1 MVTKKTDAIDIV
13 NWILMTLV
21 ALGCIAP
28 FYYIIVYS
36 LSDPVE
42 AATRGLFLF
51 PVGFTLE
58 SYTKLLVRPDI
69 YSAAMVSLART
80 GVGTVVTVGC
90 TTLLAYLLTQKR
102 LYHRGILLKV
112 VVISMYVM
120 PGLIPR
126 FLMYQKLGLLNNFLV
141 YILPFAIVPF
151 YLLVVKTYME
161 GIPGS
166 LEESARVDGA
176 RPLVIFWRIIIPTA
190 IPAVA
195 TITVFAA
202 VMQWNRWFDNFI
214 FANVPSLQTLQL
226 LLFKFLKEAEASL
239 ASSDSMDVE
248 SSARGPATPEAIRM
262 TITVIV
268 VAPIFFVYPYM
279 QRYFIKGI
287 NLGAVKG

>member
-1 MVTKKTDAIDIV
+1 MVAQKTTALDVI
-13 NWILMTLV
+13 NWILMTLL
-21 ALGCIAP
+21 ALICIAP
-28 FYYIIVYS
+28 FYYILIYS
-36 LSDPVE
+36 FSNARE
-42 AATRGLFLF
+42 AAIRGLFLL
-51 PVGFTLE
+51 PVGFTVENYVEVL
-58 SYTKLLVRPDI
+58 SRDDI
-69 YSAAMVSLART
+69 YSAALISLART
-80 GVGTVVTVGC
+80 AIGTTVTVTA

-102 LYHRGILLKV
+102 LYHRGLFLKI
-112 VVISMYVM
+112 VVISMYVL

-126 FLMYQKLGLLNNFLV
+126 FLLYQQLGLLNNFLV
-141 YILPFAIVPF
+141 YILPYAVVPF

-161 GIPGS
+161 GIPYS

-176 RPLVIFWRIIIPTA
+176 PPLLIFWKIILPTA

-202 VMQWNRWFDNFI
+202 VRQWNQWFDNFI
-214 FANVPSLQTLQL
+214 YANVPSLETLQL

-239 ASSDSMDVE
+239 ATSDISDVE
-248 SSARGPATPEAIRM
+248 AASRGPTSPQAIRM

>member
-1 MVTKKTDAIDIV
+1 MVTKKADAIDIV

-21 ALGCIAP
+21 ALVCIAP

-58 SYTKLLVRPDI
+58 NYTELLVRPDI

-239 ASSDSMDVE
+239 ASSDAMDVE
-248 SSARGPATPEAIRM
+248 SSSRGPATPEAIRM

>member
-1 MVTKKTDAIDIV
+1 MVQKKIDTIDIL
-13 NWILMTLV
+13 NGILMTLV
-21 ALGCIAP
+21 ALVCIVP
-28 FYYIIVYS
+28 FYYILVYS

-42 AATRGLFLF
+42 ATTRGLFLF

-58 SYTKLLVRPDI
+58 NYSQLLVRPDI
-69 YSAAMVSLART
+69 YSAAMVSVART
-80 GVGTVVTVGC
+80 AVGTVVTVAC
-90 TTLLAYLLTQKR
+90 TTLLAYLFTQKR
-102 LYHRGILLKV
+102 LYHRGLMLKI
-112 VVISMYVM
+112 VVISMYVA

-126 FLMYQKLGLLNNFLV
+126 FLMYQRLGLLNNFMV

-161 GIPGS
+161 GIPDS

-176 RPLVIFWRIIIPTA
+176 RPLVIFRRIILPTA

-195 TITVFAA
+195 TITIFAA

-226 LLFKFLKEAEASL
+226 LLYKFLKEAEASL
-239 ASSDSMDVE
+239 ASMDAMDVE
-248 SSARGPATPEAIRM
+248 SSSRGAVTPEAIRM
-262 TITVIV
+262 TITIIV
-268 VAPIFFVYPYM
+268 VLPIFFVYPFM